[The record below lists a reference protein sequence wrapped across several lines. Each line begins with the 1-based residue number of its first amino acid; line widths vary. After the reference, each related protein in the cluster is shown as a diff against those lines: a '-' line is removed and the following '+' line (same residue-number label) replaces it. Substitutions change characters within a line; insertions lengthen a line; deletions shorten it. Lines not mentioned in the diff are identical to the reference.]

1 MPALRTNQDILK
13 GSKLMVFI
21 GDAPIAFAT
30 SHSLSITMN
39 TTEIS
44 TKDHGDF
51 PSVIGQN
58 ITWEL
63 TTENLY
69 SDDGQTALWNA
80 MKTMQPVT
88 VKFAPATNY
97 NNATS
102 QKGLPLETDGAE
114 WTAGTAIASGQALI
128 TSLSVNAPSGDNATL
143 SATFTGVG
151 ALDQAGG
158 ATGQG

>member
-1 MPALRTNQDILK
+1 MQALRTNQNILK

-21 GDAPIAFAT
+21 DDKPIAFAT

-51 PSVIGQN
+51 PSVIGQS

-69 SDDGQTALWNA
+69 SDDGQKALWDA
-80 MKTMQPVT
+80 MKDMQRVT
-88 VKFAPATNY
+88 VKFAQASNY
-97 NNATS
+97 ENATS
-102 QKGLPLETDGAE
+102 QKGLPLEETDGGE
-114 WTAGTAIASGQALI
+114 WTPDAQKVIASGKALI
-128 TSLSVNAPSGDNATL
+128 TSLSVNAPAGDNATL

-151 ALDQAGG
+151 ALDQAGSN
-158 ATGQG
+158 

>member
-1 MPALRTNQDILK
+1 MAALRSNTDIIK
-13 GSKLMVFI
+13 GNKLMVFLN
-21 GDAPIAFAT
+21 DAPIAFAT
-30 SHSLSITMN
+30 SHSLSITVN
-39 TTEIS
+39 TSEVS

-51 PSVIGQN
+51 PSVIGNN
-58 ITWEL
+58 ITWEI

-69 SDDGQTALWNA
+69 SDNAESALWAA

-88 VKFAPATNY
+88 VKFAPASNY

-102 QKGLPLETDGAE
+102 QKGIVGVEIAE
-114 WTAGTAIASGQALI
+114 EWAAGTAIASGKALI

-151 ALDQAGG
+151 ELDQAG
-158 ATGQG
+158 A

>member
-1 MPALRTNQDILK
+1 MAAIRQNSDILK

-21 GDAPIAFAT
+21 GSTPIAFAT

-58 ITWEL
+58 ITWEV

-69 SDDGQTALWNA
+69 SDGGETALWNA
-80 MKTMQPVT
+80 MKTMQPVQIQ
-88 VKFAPATNY
+88 FAPASNY
-97 NNATS
+97 DNAS
-102 QKGLPLETDGAE
+102 AEPGIVGVDGASD
-114 WTAGTAIASGQALI
+114 WTPGTAIASGKALV

-151 ALDQAGG
+151 ALDQAASGG
-158 ATGQG
+158 ATG